1 MANFFELWSPLL
13 IFFSPSLGGYQP
25 LLPVCLSLS
34 NLLLAEKPDNQVIRE
49 PRRFCLRL
57 NPRTCFLTLGSL
69 FKHLFFHPSSTRDLA
84 GWPSLPLTLL
94 PSAFLNLVFFS
105 LGWLWI
111 CSVFNLYCLLW
122 KAQVHLFCE
131 KFTMNHSRD
140 IQWKQGENGSG
151 NLIKSVLWFCSLI
164 SVYWLPYL
172 DIPSRLHAQF
182 FPDYTTSSLNEG
194 ISLLY
199 APNQTD
205 TQ

>member
-111 CSVFNLYCLLW
+111 CSVFRSKHGESQLSGKNHQTINEREQKRFAKLCRQGNYVNMSFLELY
-122 KAQVHLFCE
+122 
-131 KFTMNHSRD
+131 
-140 IQWKQGENGSG
+140 
-151 NLIKSVLWFCSLI
+151 SLTRKYREI
-164 SVYWLPYL
+164 
-172 DIPSRLHAQF
+172 
-182 FPDYTTSSLNEG
+182 
-194 ISLLY
+194 
-199 APNQTD
+199 
-205 TQ
+205 